1 MKFTFLFVDKTRARI
16 WQATEA
22 EYLERLGRFVKY
34 ELKIIPPVKNKTQSE
49 CIALESKNILAHQP
63 TSEKFSIALDK
74 SGQKLS
80 SEELAKKLDS
90 WQTDHSQITFIIGGA
105 FGLSPDLLAKA
116 DFIWSLSPLTFTH
129 EMARTILFEQL
140 YRAFTI
146 NKGLPYH
153 Y

>member
-1 MKFTFLFVDKTRARI
+1 MKFTFLFVDKTRAQI
-16 WQATEA
+16 WQDTET
-22 EYLERLGRFVKY
+22 EYQKRLSHFVKY
-34 ELKIIPPVKNKTQSE
+34 NLKIIPPTKNKTQSE
-49 CIALESKNILAHQP
+49 CIELESKNLLLSQP
-63 TSEKFSIALDK
+63 AGKNFLITLDK

-80 SEELAKKLDS
+80 SEELAKKLNS
-90 WQTDHSQITFIIGGA
+90 WQTTHPQITFIIGGA
-105 FGLSPDLLAKA
+105 FGLSEELLKKS